1 MSVATPP
8 PTIRSAGANE
18 RARWVCERQRFAV
31 RGVVQ
36 GVGFRPFVWNLA
48 TRLGLSGWVRNT
60 SAAVVIEVEGGRRE
74 LEAFATALR
83 TDAPRLARIEAVET
97 VALDAVGEVG
107 FRIVESRAVDGEYQ
121 PIAPDAATCPDCVA
135 DIVTPGNRRHG
146 YPFTNCTNCG
156 PRFTIIEDVPY
167 DRPLTTMRQ
176 FAMCEACRQEYE
188 NPADR
193 RFHAQPNAC
202 PVCGPRLWCADAR
215 GAEVPGDPI
224 DLAVLSLARGE
235 IIALKGLGGFQ
246 LCCGA
251 VDDAVVKRLRQRKHR
266 PAKPLAIMFADIAG
280 VRVAHH
286 GGSTFG
292 FQCYVY
298 WAPSRGVFAG
308 IFKNRSDRAG
318 EPTDDAR
325 ALLNMAIAH

>member
-1 MSVATPP
+1 MTVATTPS
-8 PTIRSAGANE
+8 TARSAGAN
-18 RARWVCERQRFAV
+18 ARVRGACERQRFAV
-31 RGVVQ
+31 YGVVQ

-48 TRLGLSGWVRNT
+48 TRLGLGGWVRNT
-60 SAAVVIEVEGGRRE
+60 SGAVVIEVEGGRVE
-74 LEAFATALR
+74 LDAFASALG
-83 TDAPRLARIEAVET
+83 TQAPRLARIDAAEAVAIE
-97 VALDAVGEVG
+97 AVGEIG
-107 FRIVESRAVDGEYQ
+107 FRIVESRAVEGDYQ

-135 DIVTPGNRRHG
+135 DIFTAGNRRHG

-280 VRVAHH
+280 VR
-286 GGSTFG
+286 GLCEGSDEEA
-292 FQCYVY
+292 V
-298 WAPSRGVFAG
+298 
-308 IFKNRSDRAG
+308 
-318 EPTDDAR
+318 
-325 ALLNMAIAH
+325 